1 MQPLSKFVYPSLDSA
16 TGEIRR
22 ISWSLSI
29 FSMTKRVYL
38 ALGHFQPFQAS
49 IRVQPS
55 RGIPK
60 PFCSHVSDIF
70 TSLPLLSTLITAG
83 TFGYHVFSQPT
94 ALLLLLSG
102 APMTHDGTNVCI

>member
-1 MQPLSKFVYPSLDSA
+1 MQVHQSEGAESPWSMQPLSKFVYPSLDSA
-16 TGEIRR
+16 SGEIRR

-38 ALGHFQPFQAS
+38 ALGHFQAFQAS

-60 PFCSHVSDIF
+60 PFFSHVSDIF
-70 TSLPLLSTLITAG
+70 TG
-83 TFGYHVFSQPT
+83 
-94 ALLLLLSG
+94 
-102 APMTHDGTNVCI
+102 